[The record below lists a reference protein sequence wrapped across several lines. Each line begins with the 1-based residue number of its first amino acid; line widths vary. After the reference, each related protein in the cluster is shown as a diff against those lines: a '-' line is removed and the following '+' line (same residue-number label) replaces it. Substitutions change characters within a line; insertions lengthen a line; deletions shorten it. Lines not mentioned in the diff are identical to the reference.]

1 MAFIG
6 SWFATSIATMAAIA
20 LVPGITPV
28 GGTYFG
34 PIMCA
39 LVLALVNATIKP
51 VIKALSLPIGVVTLG
66 FFYLVIN
73 AFMLELASW
82 LSRNILAAGIAID
95 SFGSALLGAIVISL
109 VSMIVSAVIGLDEN

>member
-34 PIMCA
+34 PVMCA
-39 LVLALVNATIKP
+39 LALALVNATIKP
-51 VIKALSLPIGVVTLG
+51 VVKVLSLPIGIVTLG

-82 LSRNILAAGIAID
+82 LSRNVLAAGIAID
-95 SFGSALLGAIVISL
+95 TFGSAILGSIVISL
-109 VSMIVSAVIGLDEN
+109 VSMVVSSVIGLDED